1 MGRLPKKHET
11 DSPAAVSTDGVRKVE
26 LPHQY
31 LARDYQLPLWQAY
44 EEGGL
49 KRMVLVWH
57 RRAGK
62 DLSLAAFSCVRA
74 MERVGA
80 YYHYFPTQKLGRR
93 VIWEGR
99 DKAGVK
105 MLDRFPAELVTRRR
119 DDFMRL
125 DLVNGSS
132 YQILGTDN
140 LDVVGVNPV
149 GCVFSEYPQQDPRAW
164 ELTRPILAENGGWAA
179 FAYTPR
185 GKNHG
190 WKLYQMAQQN
200 PEWFCKLL
208 TIADTGVLTPE
219 QVESE
224 RRAGM
229 SEELIQQEF
238 YCSFELGVEGSY
250 YSKLMGMARTEGR
263 MCELALDEAHPVYTF
278 WDLGV
283 GDATTIWF
291 AQFIDWRIHLI
302 DYYENRNE
310 GLRHY
315 ANHLQSKGYMYG
327 GHFYP
332 HDAEKRGAD
341 AVTSAQMLRQL
352 GIGGITLPRSEVSF
366 GIEAV
371 RSVLNRCYWDETK
384 CRQGIACLENYHAV
398 RKENADGSETQMF
411 GGPEHDWSSHGAD
424 AFRYLAQALKLGY
437 IKGVSVGRRRFDGG
451 DAEKAPTQLDNDY
464 RVLV

>member
-1 MGRLPKKHET
+1 MAEITLPWEYK
-11 DSPAAVSTDGVRKVE
+11 
-26 LPHQY
+26 
-31 LARDYQLPLWQAY
+31 ARDYQLPLWDAY
-44 EEGGL
+44 EKDGL
-49 KRMVLVWH
+49 KRHVCIWH

-62 DLSLAAFSCVRA
+62 DLSLAAFCAVRA
-74 MERVGA
+74 FERVGA

-99 DKAGVK
+99 DKDGKK
-105 MLDRFPAELVTRRR
+105 MIERFPDALVTRRR
-119 DDFMRL
+119 DDLMRL

-164 ELTRPILAENGGWAA
+164 ELTRPILAENGGFAS

-190 WKLYQMAQQN
+190 WKLYQMALSN
-200 PEWFCKLL
+200 PEWFCSKL
-208 TIADTGVLTPE
+208 TVEDTGAISLDAI
-219 QVESE
+219 ESE

-250 YSKLMGMARTEGR
+250 WGRLMGTSRTEGR
-263 MCELALDEAHPVYTF
+263 ICDMPVDESVPVYTF

-283 GDATTIWF
+283 DDSTTIWF
-291 AQFIDWRIHLI
+291 AQFIDWRIHLV

-315 ANHLQSKGYMYG
+315 VNYVKNLPYNYG

-332 HDAEKRGAD
+332 HDAGQRSKNDGVTAD
-341 AVTSAQMLRQL
+341 AALRQL
-352 GIGGITLPRSEVSF
+352 GLPGTIVPKCDVSV
-366 GIEAV
+366 GIELV
-371 RSVLNRCYWDETK
+371 RSVLNRCFFNEHK
-384 CRQGIACLENYHAV
+384 CRQGIACLENYHAK
-398 RKENADGSETQMF
+398 RMENLDGSETSMF
-411 GGPEHDWSSHGAD
+411 GGPVHDWASHGAD
-424 AFRYLAQALKLGY
+424 AFRYLAQAMRVGL
-437 IKGVSVGRRRFDGG
+437 IREQGVRARGVGW
-451 DAEKAPTQLDNDY
+451 EKKVSEVIDTDY
-464 RVLV
+464 KVL

>member
-1 MGRLPKKHET
+1 MAEITLPWEYK
-11 DSPAAVSTDGVRKVE
+11 
-26 LPHQY
+26 
-31 LARDYQLPLWQAY
+31 ARDYQLPLWDAF
-44 EEGGL
+44 EKDGL
-49 KRMVLVWH
+49 KRHVCIWH

-62 DLSLAAFSCVRA
+62 DLSLAAFCAVRA
-74 MERVGA
+74 FERVGA

-99 DKAGVK
+99 DKDGKK
-105 MLDRFPAELVTRRR
+105 MIDRFPSEIVTRRR
-119 DDFMRL
+119 DDLMRL

-164 ELTRPILAENGGWAA
+164 ELTRPILAENGGFAS

-190 WKLYQMAQQN
+190 WKLYQMALDN
-200 PEWFCKLL
+200 PEWFCSKLNVE
-208 TIADTGVLTPE
+208 DTGAISLDAID
-219 QVESE
+219 SE

-250 YSKLMGMARTEGR
+250 YSRLMGIARDEGR
-263 MCELALDEAHPVYTF
+263 ICDLPVDDSVPVYTF
-278 WDLGV
+278 WDLGT
-283 GDATTIWF
+283 DDSTTIWF
-291 AQFIDWRIHLI
+291 VQFADWRIHLV
-302 DYYENRNE
+302 DYYESRNE

-315 ANHLQSKGYMYG
+315 VNHVKSLPYNYG

-332 HDAEKRGAD
+332 HDSKQRNRND
-341 AVTSAQMLRQL
+341 AVSSDAALRQL
-352 GIGGITLPRSEVSF
+352 GLPGIVVPRADVAI
-366 GIEAV
+366 GIELV
-371 RSVLNRCYWDETK
+371 RAILGRCYFNDYK
-384 CRQGIACLENYHAV
+384 CRQGIACLENYHAK
-398 RKENADGSETQMF
+398 RLEELDGSETSMF
-411 GGPEHDWSSHGAD
+411 GGPVHDWSSHGAD
-424 AFRYLAQALKLGY
+424 SFRYLAQALRTGLINGQMLERGGY
-437 IKGVSVGRRRFDGG
+437 L
-451 DAEKAPTQLDNDY
+451 AEKKSVEMVDSDY